1 MSWSPPLCACEL
13 LLTGS
18 LIISSRPRRGWSQ
31 VRRSR
36 SPDNCLILKI
46 VNKMCQ
52 HGILFALIIAWQFI
66 FLQILALYLSNIQQ
80 ILLLTLQGFCG
91 YFIHFPKS
99 TDNRLTFCL
108 NIKKLHVKSF
118 LFSFKIAFYFFA
130 VISTRA
136 RSWAVFEVELRAQGK
151 LNFLLTI
158 IFTLCLL
165 EEHHKYA
172 SVFNDD
178 ARTVISFIFRIM
190 MYTHKQ
196 QTFVYH
202 NKTLVVTLLWTI
214 GKSFL

>member
-108 NIKKLHVKSF
+108 NVKKLHVKSF
-118 LFSFKIAFYFFA
+118 VFSFKIAFYFFA

-136 RSWAVFEVELRAQGK
+136 RSWAVFEVELRA
-151 LNFLLTI
+151 
-158 IFTLCLL
+158 
-165 EEHHKYA
+165 
-172 SVFNDD
+172 
-178 ARTVISFIFRIM
+178 
-190 MYTHKQ
+190 
-196 QTFVYH
+196 
-202 NKTLVVTLLWTI
+202 
-214 GKSFL
+214 

>member
-1 MSWSPPLCACEL
+1 MTIITEQNVAFNYLTFFLITFKIKYIVYMNNEHTCYVFNVRIGIKKICLNTYTMSWSPPLCACEL

-108 NIKKLHVKSF
+108 NVKKLHV
-118 LFSFKIAFYFFA
+118 
-130 VISTRA
+130 
-136 RSWAVFEVELRAQGK
+136 
-151 LNFLLTI
+151 
-158 IFTLCLL
+158 
-165 EEHHKYA
+165 
-172 SVFNDD
+172 
-178 ARTVISFIFRIM
+178 
-190 MYTHKQ
+190 
-196 QTFVYH
+196 
-202 NKTLVVTLLWTI
+202 
-214 GKSFL
+214 